1 MTKQVNTKNQIWFE
15 QNDNVVTVGF
25 TRQFLELMGECWH
38 IVPANMERFRAHAPL
53 MVVETNDSLISIK
66 SPVAANFTSFN
77 AKAQNFPDQLT
88 EDDVI
93 LEMRVGPAQR
103 RDRDAVPQMAVIDEL
118 EGGWA
123 PRPNQLALNGGNAPQ
138 ITVNEDPVVRR
149 MREEMMLARGARPG
163 ARPAGRN
170 RI

>member
-1 MTKQVNTKNQIWFE
+1 MTKQVNSKNQIWFE

-88 EDDVI
+88 EDDVV

-103 RDRDAVPQMAVIDEL
+103 RERDAVPQMAVIDER

-123 PRPNQLALNGGNAPQ
+123 TGHQFALNGGNAPQ
-138 ITVNEDPVVRR
+138 IAVNEDPVVRR
-149 MREEMMLARGARPG
+149 MREEMALARAVVG